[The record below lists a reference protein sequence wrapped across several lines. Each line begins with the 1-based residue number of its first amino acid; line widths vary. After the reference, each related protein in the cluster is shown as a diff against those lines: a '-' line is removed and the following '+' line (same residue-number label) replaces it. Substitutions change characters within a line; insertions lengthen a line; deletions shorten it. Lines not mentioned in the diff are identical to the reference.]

1 MISAVA
7 GGIWLRMGGGV
18 ATTGGFFAA
27 QPVRSRQNPRQIF
40 LMPLFSL
47 SPDPLV
53 DGNLGYTS

>member
-1 MISAVA
+1 MISAVG